1 MRDTLDNLVQ
11 SNKIVILGICVGMQM
26 LTKYSEEGYRP
37 GLGWLDAEVK
47 KFNQEINNH
56 KLSVPHMGWNNIIPK
71 KIYKFSLLQLIFS
84 VLSFIIL
91 LVGYI
96 FSDFSIIN
104 VYENSHTTKPLFYKI
119 SGTWGNHEGSLLL
132 WINILV
138 IFSFL
143 FLLLNKKKN
152 KNFKILTLIFQN
164 LLISVFFIFLITN
177 SNPFAPI
184 FPIPNEGMGLN
195 PILQDPALA
204 IHPPLLYIGF
214 VGSSIYFSAAL
225 ASLISKIESKSFAR
239 IIKPW
244 VSVSWFFQTV
254 GILAGSIWA
263 YYELG
268 WGGYWFWDPVE
279 NSSLMPWFL
288 MTALLHSVLVLE
300 RRIGLYSWVIVLSI
314 LTFTMSVVGTF
325 LVRSGILNSV
335 HTFAND
341 PSRGL
346 FILTFLILMVFS
358 SIFIFFK
365 YAPAENKN
373 YRIFSKEFFILINN
387 WFMIFFLAVVLI
399 GTLYPVFLDTLTEKK
414 ISVGPPYYNFI
425 LAPFLIPLLFL
436 MTHGP
441 KHKWISSEAKNFFNK
456 ILFFSVFL
464 FLIIFFVTTESN
476 LLVNLVLLV
485 SIYLITQSIFDF
497 YENFKNN
504 NTNLSRIISHF
515 GFGLLIFFISINHIF
530 SVESSF
536 NITPGEK
543 KDIKNYVIKFEN
555 LETLSGNNYKSVV
568 GHFEILNKKRLIKEN
583 LKPEIRVYNQP
594 KTITY
599 EASIKSNLFS
609 DTYLTMSNISDTDI
623 FNIKFQKKPFMNFI
637 WLSVLLIAFGGILKF
652 FSKKKEI

>member
-1 MRDTLDNLVQ
+1 ML
-11 SNKIVILGICVGMQM
+11 SNLGITFSSISLLVS
-26 LTKYSEEGYRP
+26 LF
-37 GLGWLDAEVK
+37 L
-47 KFNQEINNH
+47 IH
-56 KLSVPHMGWNNIIPK
+56 LSFIELKVSGDQISK
-71 KIYKFSLLQLIFS
+71 KIYKFSLVQLIFS
-84 VLSFIIL
+84 LLSFLIL
-91 LVGYI
+91 LIGYV

-104 VYENSHTTKPLFYKI
+104 VYENSHTSKPLFYKI

-143 FLLLNKKKN
+143 FLTLNKNKN
-152 KNFKILTLIFQN
+152 KNFKIFTLIFQN
-164 LLISVFFIFLITN
+164 LLISVFFVFLLTN
-177 SNPFAPI
+177 SNPFSPV
-184 FPIPNEGMGLN
+184 FPVPNQGLGLN

-204 IHPPLLYIGF
+204 IHPPLLYVGF

-225 ASLISKIESKSFAR
+225 AALISKVEAKSLA
-239 IIKPW
+239 ITLKPW
-244 VSVSWFFQTV
+244 ISISWFFQTI
-254 GILAGSIWA
+254 GILVGSIWA

-346 FILTFLILMVFS
+346 FILIFLVLMVFS

-365 YAPAENKN
+365 YAPSERKN

-387 WFMIFFLAVVLI
+387 WFMAFFLAVVLI
-399 GTLYPVFLDTLTEKK
+399 GTLYPVFLDTLIGEK
-414 ISVGPPYYNFI
+414 ISIGPPYYNFV

-436 MTHGP
+436 MTSGP
-441 KHKWISSEAKNFFNK
+441 KQKWVSSEIKKFFDI
-456 ILFFSVFL
+456 ILFLSVFL
-464 FLIIFFVTTESN
+464 FLIIFFLIKTNNFLIN
-476 LLVNLVLLV
+476 LILLF
-485 SIYLITQSIFDF
+485 SIYLIIQTMFDF
-497 YENFKNN
+497 YENLKKRDI
-504 NTNLSRIISHF
+504 NLSRIISHF
-515 GFGLLIFFISINHIF
+515 GFGLLIFFISINHLF
-530 SVESSF
+530 SIESNF
-536 NITPGEK
+536 NVRVGEK
-543 KDIKNYVIKFEN
+543 KNIKNYVIKFEN
-555 LETLSGNNYKSVV
+555 LETLSGTNYDSVV
-568 GHFEILNKKRLIKEN
+568 GYFEILNKKKLIKEN

-594 KTITY
+594 QTITY
-599 EASIKSNLFS
+599 EASINSNLFS
-609 DTYLTMSNISDTDI
+609 DTYLTMSNISDSDI

-637 WLSVLLIAFGGILKF
+637 WLSVLLISCGGILNLF
-652 FSKKKEI
+652 NRKKET